1 MALLRPLTQVCLN
14 PHCALVSCSYLV
26 RKHGVA
32 KAKTI
37 LGSIV
42 SREAKILC
50 GLVVEVF
57 DIVGDYGLFFGIHAM
72 YHDTA
77 ENRAKAT
84 PVYIPALVFLIVST
98 VVSIAALA
106 VAGTSMV
113 QQMRRRQQE
122 LRTLGQ
128 RQEYLQLLQGKI
140 KDAKRKCRQTY
151 MGVAL
156 AAFECLP
163 MGCIGMYWFIEKY
176 SVPWTQ
182 VVSLFTSALALG
194 MKIASVPSLPHA
206 WEKLE
211 KWQASARPV
220 GEGIALGMELVS
232 DMPDADED
240 GAPTLGN
247 SLLHLRTVNLA
258 VARRAEREYTAT
270 TAAIVAKLMKMDHV
284 LLQFIDTLSA
294 PANSEPALAG
304 ASDAA
309 AVAASADVH
318 PLVHGLTAAQ
328 SGPTP
333 FGALLGAAPHQP
345 SASDPEFILSRA
357 GPSRSAAPRP
367 AEEAELSVRGVCDGC
382 RRGVLSNDE
391 GRIREGDKYYHA
403 ECVICQCGGCGRVVH
418 AESAIASL
426 RGVYWHAECI

>member
-1 MALLRPLTQVCLN
+1 MALLPPLTWVCSN
-14 PHCALVSCSYLV
+14 PHRALVACSYLV

-37 LGSIV
+37 VGSII

-57 DIVGDYGLFFGIHAM
+57 DVVGDYGMFFGIHAM

-98 VVSIAALA
+98 MVSMAALA

-122 LRTLGQ
+122 LQTLGQ
-128 RQEYLQLLQGKI
+128 RQEYLQLLRGKI
-140 KDAKRKCRQTY
+140 KDAERKCRQTY

-194 MKIASVPSLPHA
+194 MKIASVPTLPHT

-220 GEGIALGMELVS
+220 GEGIALVELVGN
-232 DMPDADED
+232 MPDADED

-247 SLLHLRTVNLA
+247 SLLQLRTINLA
-258 VARRAEREYTAT
+258 VARRAERESTAT

-284 LLQFIDTLSA
+284 LLQFVDALSA
-294 PANSEPALAG
+294 PSNSESALAG

-309 AVAASADVH
+309 AVAASADAH
-318 PLVHGLTAAQ
+318 PLVRGLTAAP

-333 FGALLGAAPHQP
+333 FGALLGAGPHQLP
-345 SASDPEFILSRA
+345 ASDPEFILSRA
-357 GPSRSAAPRP
+357 GPSRSAAPRL

-426 RGVYWHAECI
+426 RGVYWHAECM